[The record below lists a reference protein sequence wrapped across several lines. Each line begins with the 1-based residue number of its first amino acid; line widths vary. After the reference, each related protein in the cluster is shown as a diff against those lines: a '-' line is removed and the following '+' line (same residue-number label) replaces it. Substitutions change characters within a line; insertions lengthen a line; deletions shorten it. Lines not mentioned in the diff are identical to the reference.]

1 MIQALEE
8 CIVEGPETTIP
19 FHEAI
24 MKDKAF
30 QSGEFDTSFLDNFQ
44 YNS

>member
-8 CIVEGPETTIP
+8 CIIEGPENTIP

-24 MKDKAF
+24 MMDKAF
-30 QSGEFDTSFLDNFQ
+30 QSGEFDTSFLDNFN